1 MQEASRRKLKAVSV
15 LVIHSVPES
24 LLVACCI
31 QDGSIVVWG
40 PYARHFRGAAD
51 HRGTAARPTTVSF
64 KHLNWVCADQ
74 NVIRPTSWMFLG
86 CVTVPFQT
94 PKLELEGSLL
104 RGRPSPNAVPSQV
117 K

>member
-1 MQEASRRKLKAVSV
+1 MIAGSLARACPFHTSV
-15 LVIHSVPES
+15 
-24 LLVACCI
+24 AT
-31 QDGSIVVWG
+31 G
-40 PYARHFRGAAD
+40 PCARHFRGAAD
-51 HRGTAARPTTVSF
+51 QRGTAASHATVSF

-74 NVIRPTSWMFLG
+74 NVIQPTSWMFLG
-86 CVTVPFQT
+86 CVKVPLQT